1 MTIHVHLACNTMNKL
16 LLLLLFLFLFCI
28 LEQQIIFPR
37 KTGQDDLAGK
47 HDCSSFLDNAVF
59 IKTLPLIIFVSI
71 KTLRRSYWEVDMDV
85 SIIVAKNLSFFPS

>member
-1 MTIHVHLACNTMNKL
+1 MIWQENMTAPLRI
-16 LLLLLFLFLFCI
+16 
-28 LEQQIIFPR
+28 
-37 KTGQDDLAGK
+37 
-47 HDCSSFLDNAVF
+47 FLDNAVF